1 MNLKSKLKDIQKVEK
16 LKMEMLSSLVMK
28 KVLKIIKNKNNSTM
42 LFLKAENLLEGD
54 LIISKIEAE

>member
-54 LIISKIEAE
+54 LIISKIEVE

>member
-28 KVLKIIKNKNNSTM
+28 KVLKITKNKNNSTM
-42 LFLKAENLLEGD
+42 LSLKVANLLEGD
-54 LIISKIEAE
+54 PITSKIEVE